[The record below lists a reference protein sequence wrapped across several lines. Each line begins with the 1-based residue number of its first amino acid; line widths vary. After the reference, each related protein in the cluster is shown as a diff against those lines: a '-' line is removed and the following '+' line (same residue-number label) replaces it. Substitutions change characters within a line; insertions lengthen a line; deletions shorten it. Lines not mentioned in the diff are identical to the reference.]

1 VFLRSRL
8 ARPNVSP
15 LLLDRPRLVQ
25 TLVERADGP
34 LTLVVADAGYG
45 KTTLLAAASRQLR
58 RPVVWYSL
66 LASDADPVVFGRH
79 LLTAFRIQ
87 QPRFGADLERMLDE
101 ARPGPRTGEIL
112 GGMLANAVATLKGP
126 PHLLVLD
133 DFHEVS
139 HEPGVGAIVEALLR
153 HPSERLRIWIASRV
167 PLPPSFDRL
176 RTRGDAFELDSSQL
190 AFTRDELASLFRDV
204 LKRPLDE
211 ASLDALETTTRGW
224 PTALHLVHATLEKSP
239 GSTLADARRTLQAVK
254 ATNKFAGATIRRMR
268 TGFNG
273 T

>member
-1 VFLRSRL
+1 IAAPRRPEMPAHPPSRRRSPAGSRTVARPVPRERAGPGRAAAPVFLRSRL

-126 PHLLVLD
+126 PHLLVL
-133 DFHEVS
+133 
-139 HEPGVGAIVEALLR
+139 
-153 HPSERLRIWIASRV
+153 
-167 PLPPSFDRL
+167 
-176 RTRGDAFELDSSQL
+176 
-190 AFTRDELASLFRDV
+190 
-204 LKRPLDE
+204 
-211 ASLDALETTTRGW
+211 
-224 PTALHLVHATLEKSP
+224 
-239 GSTLADARRTLQAVK
+239 
-254 ATNKFAGATIRRMR
+254 
-268 TGFNG
+268 
-273 T
+273 